1 MKDALPPFTAAQ
13 IANAVAAGRAPRWD
27 AALTPEQA
35 VAHAAQYR
43 DNQAHYQQHAAQSL
57 ADGDYRQAAE
67 KSWGAFTQTVKAIA
81 ADRQV
86 HLSSHISIMRVVG
99 QLSAL
104 AGQADPD
111 AADRLNEATGLAHS
125 LHTHFYENDLP
136 DAVVT
141 RSAGAVANAIALLQE
156 LFPPPPA
163 DATQMPL

>member
-1 MKDALPPFTAAQ
+1 MKDALPPFTAEQ

-35 VAHAAQYR
+35 VAHAAKYR
-43 DNQAHYQQHAAQSL
+43 DNQAHYQQHATQSL
-57 ADGDYRQAAE
+57 SEGDYRQAAE
-67 KSWGAFTQTVKAIA
+67 KSWGAFTQTVQAIA

-141 RSAGAVANAIALLQE
+141 RSAGAVANAIVLLQE
-156 LFPPPPA
+156 LFPPPST
-163 DATQMPL
+163 DAAEMAL

>member
-1 MKDALPPFTAAQ
+1 MKNSLPPFTPEQ
-13 IANAVAAGRAPRWD
+13 IANAVAAGRSPRWD
-27 AALTPEQA
+27 ATLTPAEAADHA
-35 VAHAAQYR
+35 VKYR
-43 DNQAHYQQHAAQSL
+43 DNQEHYQQHATHSL

-104 AGQADPD
+104 AAQADPD
-111 AADRLNEATGLAHS
+111 TANQINQAITAAHS

-141 RSAGAVANAIALLQE
+141 QSAGAVADAIALLQE
-156 LFPPPPA
+156 LFPPPAVALTEPS
-163 DATQMPL
+163 

>member
-1 MKDALPPFTAAQ
+1 MKKALPSFTPEQ
-13 IANAVAAGRAPRWD
+13 ISNAVAAGRAPRWD
-27 AALTPEQA
+27 AALTPAQA
-35 VAHAAQYR
+35 VAHAAKYR
-43 DNQAHYQQHAAQSL
+43 DNQAHYQQHAAHSL

-81 ADRQV
+81 ADRHV
-86 HLSSHISIMRVVG
+86 HLSGHISIMRVVG

-111 AADRLNEATGLAHS
+111 AAEQLNQAITAAHS

-141 RSAGAVANAIALLQE
+141 QSAGAVADAIVLLQE
-156 LFPPPPA
+156 LFPPPAVDLTETP
-163 DATQMPL
+163 